1 MYEINYNDERFKE
14 VESDRQVALTEN
26 EQLYGNMI
34 AESEQYYQAQID
46 ASKQW
51 AETQQKI
58 QQEKTDF
65 AIDQIEQQKDET
77 TKDYKKE
84 QTGAYVDWQEESNK
98 YGTNAELIAAQGLAN
113 SGYSESSQ
121 VSMYNTYQNRVATAR
136 EGYNTAILN
145 YNNSIK
151 EAKLQNNS
159 ILAEIAYQ
167 AMQEQLELSLQGFQ
181 YKNQLLAEME
191 SRKAH
196 IDSRYD
202 SLYQDVLDQINHE
215 NALAEEM
222 RQFDIKQN
230 ADNSEIQEDN
240 TAIIDG
246 ASGEEGNGFLKA
258 LGGSLLEAMQN
269 RNATTSGNPSSSKPT
284 ATSLTI
290 GGIMTEQK
298 ASEFGLDSND
308 EILKSG
314 GNYYVEK
321 DGTYVQLTNMN
332 PLIDVKL
339 NSWTTQTPKW
349 LKK

>member
-84 QTGAYVDWQEESNK
+84 QTGAYVDWQEESNR
-98 YGTNAELIAAQGLAN
+98 YGVTAEQIAAQGLAN
-113 SGYSESSQ
+113 SGYSESSR

-145 YNNSIK
+145 FNNSIK

-191 SRKAH
+191 SQKAS
-196 IDSRYD
+196 INNRYD
-202 SLYQDVLDQINHE
+202 SLYQDVLDQINYE
-215 NALAEEM
+215 NALEEEI
-222 RQFDIKQN
+222 RQYNLENGI
-230 ADNSEIQEDN
+230 N
-240 TAIIDG
+240 TDDENGSAIIKDDNESIWKTVG
-246 ASGEEGNGFLKA
+246 K
-258 LGGSLLEAMQN
+258 SLLEAMQN
-269 RNATTSGNPSSSKPT
+269 RNEQTLNSTSSGPT
-284 ATSLTI
+284 STGLTL
-290 GGIMTEQK
+290 GDIMTEQK
-298 ASEFGLDSND
+298 TSEFGLDSSD
-308 EILKSG
+308 KVLESG

-321 DGTYVQLTNMN
+321 EGTYVELTNMN
-332 PLIDVKL
+332 PLIDAKK
-339 NSWTTQTPKW
+339 NSWATQTPKW
-349 LKK
+349 MRK